1 MSLNRPIFE
10 IAETSQ
16 TRNSGTQSIV
26 TNQQLTRW
34 VGSSAYLYDAWAP
47 FNVQVD
53 GPHQIPVLR
62 GIDSL
67 PPDFKI
73 LSYSRKPRT
82 APQGVS
88 IINFWEPDQGFA
100 GIFTNPVRTAS
111 SLAKFSFVISP
122 DPTLYSSNAE
132 HMRLNTIWRSRAIAS
147 YFEYRGLNVIP
158 QVRWTSDSDL
168 DAALAGL
175 RHGSVVA
182 VSNLGCYRSN
192 ASKKEFCRGLS
203 RLLEQVAPSQL
214 LLHGTDDFKTRSI
227 RWGDTE
233 KIHRPSR
240 TSQYFSGG
248 TTRG

>member
-1 MSLNRPIFE
+1 MQLKGQIFE
-10 IAETSQ
+10 ATKTLQ
-16 TRNSGTQSIV
+16 TGNSSTQSTV
-26 TNQQLTRW
+26 TNKQLTRW
-34 VGSSAYLYDAWAP
+34 VGSSAYQYDGWAP
-47 FNVQVD
+47 FDVQVE

-67 PPDFKI
+67 PPDFTLI
-73 LSYSRKPRT
+73 SYSRKTRT
-82 APQGVS
+82 SPQGVT
-88 IINFWEPDQGFA
+88 IVNFWEPDQSFA
-100 GIFTNPVRTAS
+100 GIFTNPVKSAS
-111 SLAKFSFVISP
+111 SLAKFSFVTSP
-122 DPTLYSSNAE
+122 DPTLYASNAE

-158 QVRWTSDSDL
+158 QIRWTIDSDL

-182 VSNLGCYRSN
+182 VSNHGCYRSSAN
-192 ASKKEFCRGLS
+192 KKEFCRGLS

-227 RWGDTE
+227 RWCDTE

-240 TSQYFSGG
+240 TSEFFSGG
-248 TTRG
+248 VTRG